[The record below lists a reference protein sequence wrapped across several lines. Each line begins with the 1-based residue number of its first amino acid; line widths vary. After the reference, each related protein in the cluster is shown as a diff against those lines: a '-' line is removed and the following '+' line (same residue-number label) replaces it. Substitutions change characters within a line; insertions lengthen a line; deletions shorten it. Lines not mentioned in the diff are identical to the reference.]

1 MPTLTYNIKA
11 GSMAGVSAEYK
22 NPHLRLSEIDPSRT
36 FTLESY
42 TGHNG
47 QSRYGWEN
55 EIISK
60 DDFGHITSGSSVFI
74 GKEGSV
80 LASSGYAFV
89 PTEKKIKLKNFV
101 DASAVIYKRE
111 GNKQTIHILFGKSK
125 ADKYHIVTSRVG
137 ELDHI
142 EDDSHNHGV
151 NLDEVGELEIE
162 LSHSTIQ
169 MDRVKVSS
177 DKNISL
183 DFYPVSNVRVEK
195 VDPSA
200 DLSTVKID
208 EYSGTVHNPQGK
220 EISIK
225 YDLAP
230 LVLISNGTVSYKDS
244 IDPSV
249 TLNLLELKNSNTN
262 IVGIDKNNL
271 SASLNIFIYPLSDVD
286 VNGILYREG
295 KRHTLPAGD
304 YKITPASSSFAKSA
318 KEKIS
323 NKDTSVFEDIKSEV
337 IRRFSFNGLKP
348 ISWDSGDVYKTRPP
362 SGEKRYIAEVVVDDP
377 DRYIVLPLYLHR
389 SVNIDKIGYRNSR
402 SSIRQYYLHP
412 AGVIK
417 LKEKGRYVIEYS
429 SLDTSKWDDDYAT
442 HLNALISS
450 IEHTGA
456 DIKVYYGIEHS
467 NSVEYLNTD
476 NPILIGNNDE

>member
-11 GSMAGVSAEYK
+11 GSTAVVSAEYK

-89 PTEKKIKLKNFV
+89 PTEKKIRLKNFV

-111 GNKQTIHILFGKSK
+111 GNKQAVHILFGKSK

-169 MDRVKVSS
+169 MDRVKASS

-249 TLNLLELKNSNTN
+249 TLNLLELKNSNPN
-262 IVGIDKNNL
+262 IVSIDKNNL
-271 SASLNIFIYPLSDVD
+271 STSLNIFIYPLSDVD
-286 VNGILYREG
+286 VNGMLHLEG

-337 IRRFSFNGLKP
+337 IRRFSFNGLRP
-348 ISWDSGDVYKTRPP
+348 ISWDSGDVYKTRAQND
-362 SGEKRYIAEVVVDDP
+362 GRYITEVVVDNP
-377 DRYIVLPLYLHR
+377 NRYIVLPIYVHR
-389 SVNIDKIGYRNSR
+389 SVNVTRIGYRNSR
-402 SSIRQYYLHP
+402 AIIRDYYNHP
-412 AGVIK
+412 SGAIK
-417 LKEKGRYVIEYS
+417 VKEKGRYTIEYS
-429 SLDTSKWDDDYAT
+429 ALDASKWDDSYTAP
-442 HLNALISS
+442 LNALISG

-456 DIKVYYGIEHS
+456 DIKVYYGIEHN